1 MNELPLHFSYRED
14 LLFGHHGLAHAE
26 EIIDDLI
33 SHGALHV
40 DTDVKQDVA
49 PLNGRGGAEHCVL
62 PHYGPVVLKTFH
74 RGGLL
79 RFVNKQSFI
88 RMKGKGRSQ
97 KEFEVLE
104 RVRSL
109 GVNAPRPL
117 FFIETRKSLYKAWL
131 LMEEI
136 QGGKTLSALSTENE
150 EIVRRVFPQCIA
162 QIEALIRHKI
172 FHIDLHPGNM
182 MIDEE
187 ERAWIIDFDR
197 AKDLPLFSSRQ
208 LRDLYLRRWRR
219 AVIKHKL
226 PDYLSELA
234 SAGLRKILP
243 DEEGYCVF

>member
-1 MNELPLHFSYRED
+1 MNSMPLHFTYRDD
-14 LLFGHHGLAHAE
+14 LLFGHHGIAHAE
-26 EIIDDLI
+26 EIIDELMDL
-33 SHGALHV
+33 GALLV
-40 DTDVKQDVA
+40 DADVRKDA
-49 PLNGRGGAEHCVL
+49 PPLNGRGGAEHCL
-62 PHYGPVVLKTFH
+62 IPHYGRVVLKTFH

-79 RFVNKQSFI
+79 RFVNRQSFI
-88 RMKGKGRSQ
+88 RTKEKGRSQ

-104 RVRSL
+104 KVRSL
-109 GVNAPRPL
+109 GVNAPKPL

-136 QGGKTLSALSTENE
+136 EGGKTLSALSTENE
-150 EIVRRVFPQCIA
+150 DIVRKVFPGCMA
-162 QIEALIRHKI
+162 QIEILIRNKI

-182 MIDEE
+182 MIDGDEKP
-187 ERAWIIDFDR
+187 WIIDFDR
-197 AKDLPLFSSRQ
+197 AKELPLSSRQ

-243 DEEGYCVF
+243 DEEGYCAF